1 MAQTGS
7 LVWLLVAAS
16 LFHIA
21 TRLAWLCLAGLAAI
35 LAISMI
41 GTAERSMTPFTSNE
55 LIVGRRRRLS
65 TSRSRGDSIA

>member
-16 LFHIA
+16 LFHVA

-41 GTAERSMTPFTSNE
+41 GTERSEVLRF
-55 LIVGRRRRLS
+55 
-65 TSRSRGDSIA
+65 